1 MDRGRFCIERR
12 DIMLTTPMDV
22 LHQFPVRKTKAQ
34 KQAFRDAV
42 QSYAQSLGYP
52 VAVEK
57 GSLGGRN
64 LVIGNP
70 KTAKYLVTAHYDTCA
85 RLPFPNFITPKNP
98 LLSILYGLLPVAVL
112 LGITALA
119 SLLTG
124 IFTDN
129 DLTRQLVAFV
139 VYFGLFVLMFAG
151 PANKHTANDNT
162 SGVTL
167 LIDIMSDLPEEL
179 KDKVAFIFFD
189 LEERGTVGSKCYKK
203 MHPGVAKKKLV
214 LNFDCVSDGKN
225 ILFVPKKGAYDAE
238 SKIAEAFAPTGEYTE
253 SYSVE
258 VARKAFYP
266 SDQRN
271 FERGVGVSAL
281 NKSKGGILYMDK
293 IHTPKDT
300 VYDEENIE
308 FLKTGAI
315 KLVEII

>member
-1 MDRGRFCIERR
+1 MTQ
-12 DIMLTTPMDV
+12 TTREI
-22 LHQFPVRKTKAQ
+22 FEKYEIRKTKEQ
-34 KQAFRDAV
+34 KASFRD
-42 QSYAQSLGYP
+42 YLTSLAKDKGYK
-52 VAVEK
+52 VTTEESGKSV
-57 GSLGGRN
+57 RN
-64 LVIGNP
+64 VIVGDP
-70 KTAKYLVTAHYDTCA
+70 TGAEVIYTAHYDTCA
-85 RLPFPNFITPKNP
+85 AMPLPNFITPKCIP
-98 LLSILYGLLPVAVL
+98 IYILYQVVLSLIIYIIPFSIMLSANPILEATGSKALFALALYGGYALL
-112 LGITALA
+112 LGVTY
-119 SLLTG
+119 
-124 IFTDN
+124 
-129 DLTRQLVAFV
+129 LVIN
-139 VYFGLFVLMFAG
+139 G

-203 MHPGVAKKKLV
+203 MHSGVAKKKLV

-238 SKIAEAFAPTGEYTE
+238 TKIAEAFAPTGEYTE

-281 NKSKGGILYMDK
+281 NKSKGGILYMNK
-293 IHTPKDT
+293 IHTKRDT
-300 VYDEENIE
+300 VYDEENIA
-308 FLKTGAI
+308 FLKSGAI
-315 KLVEII
+315 KLAEMLAKEKVEL